1 MRGYVANTDFDWYQ
15 FLKSQSD
22 LDEVNFWQ
30 PSGRHQFRAIPSG
43 APFFFRLKKPH
54 HAIAGFG
61 FFAHGSILPPWLA
74 WEAFERANG
83 APDFAT
89 MVALI
94 AKCRGRVSQEPI
106 GQGQIGCLMIS
117 EPVFF
122 EEHEWIL
129 QPADWSSPIVQG
141 KTYDLTAGEGQR
153 IYEQCIYLAALRRE
167 KAIQVVAEAP
177 RFGREQ
183 IIRPRL
189 GQGTFRVAVLDAYG
203 RACAVSDEHS
213 LPVLQAAH
221 IKPYSEE
228 GLHEVSNGILLRAD
242 IHRLFDKGYV
252 TVTPEHCF
260 VVSRRLKEDFSNGRT
275 YYPIHGRPIR
285 LPANPNEYPERSL
298 LDWHN
303 REKFLG

>member
-1 MRGYVANTDFDWYQ
+1 MRGYVGNTDFDWYQ

-30 PSGRHQFRAIPSG
+30 PSGRHQFQAVPAG
-43 APFFFRLKKPH
+43 APFFFRLKKPYY
-54 HAIAGFG
+54 AIAGFG
-61 FFAHGSILPPWLA
+61 FFARGSILPAWLA

-89 MVALI
+89 MVTRI
-94 AKCRGRVSQEPI
+94 AKYRGRANQQPTGQE
-106 GQGQIGCLMIS
+106 QVGCLMIS

-141 KTYDLTAGEGQR
+141 KTYDLTVGEGQR
-153 IYEQCIYLAALRRE
+153 IYEQCIYQAALRRE
-167 KAIQVVAEAP
+167 KMIEVVVDPP
-177 RFGREQ
+177 RYGSEQ

-203 RACAVSDEHS
+203 RACAVSGEHS

-221 IKPYSEE
+221 IKPYSAE
-228 GLHEVSNGILLRAD
+228 GQHEVSNGILLRAD
-242 IHRLFDKGYV
+242 IHRLFDMGYV
-252 TVTPEHCF
+252 TVTPEHRF
-260 VVSRRLKEDFSNGRT
+260 EVSRRLKEDFSNGRT
-275 YYPIHGRPIR
+275 YYPIHGQPIR
-285 LPANPNEYPERSL
+285 LPANPKEYPERNL